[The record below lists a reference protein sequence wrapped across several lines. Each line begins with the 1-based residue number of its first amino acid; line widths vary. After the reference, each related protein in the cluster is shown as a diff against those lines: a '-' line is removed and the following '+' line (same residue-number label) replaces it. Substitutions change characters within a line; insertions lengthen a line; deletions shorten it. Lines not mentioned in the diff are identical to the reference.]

1 MTATPCPQGGG
12 IESINRK
19 NANINFQNM
28 LNNVSSRPEG
38 TAGGGEDSVDIF
50 SRRKT
55 QPMVMIKPQKVGVR
69 DVMPAQPVGVSPT
82 KATPTK
88 TAMRRPPS
96 MADLEGLRVD
106 LSLLQTHV
114 RMGKVA
120 RSLLGGRSWK
130 ATLCTAHD
138 DGPGAAGR
146 RPLTLNDYK
155 RRQGEF

>member
-1 MTATPCPQGGG
+1 MHLCHQAGG

-28 LNNVSSRPEG
+28 LNNVSSRPDG
-38 TAGGGEDSVDIF
+38 AAGGGEDVVDVF

-69 DVMPAQPVGVSPT
+69 EDAPGGPTGASPV

-88 TAMRRPPS
+88 SAVRRPAS
-96 MADLEGLRVD
+96 AADLEGLRVD
-106 LSLLQTHV
+106 LSLLQTQAPMN
-114 RMGKVA
+114 RMA
-120 RSLLGGRSWK
+120 RALLGGRAWRS
-130 ATLCTAHD
+130 TLCTGQGD
-138 DGPGAAGR
+138 GAAGR

>member
-1 MTATPCPQGGG
+1 MHTTTTQGGGG

-38 TAGGGEDSVDIF
+38 AAGGGEDVVDVF

-69 DVMPAQPVGVSPT
+69 DDAPARPAGASPT

-88 TAMRRPPS
+88 APMRRPAS
-96 MADLEGLRVD
+96 AADLEGLRVD
-106 LSLLQTHV
+106 LSLLQTQNP
-114 RMGKVA
+114 MGHMA
-120 RSLLGGRSWK
+120 RTLLGGRAWRS
-130 ATLCTAHD
+130 TLCTAHAD
-138 DGPGAAGR
+138 GAAGR